1 MKKVIYHKYGGV
13 DVMNMEEVT
22 MPFPGADKMLIK
34 VKAVSVNPLDWK
46 IREGSMR
53 LMSGNKFP
61 KGAGIDFSGIVEATG
76 NAVKRFKKGDAVF
89 GLLNVFKGGALAE
102 YVIASEDEVVLKPGN
117 ISFEQAAALPVTGSA
132 AIQLFEQLA
141 VIHPGSEVL
150 INGAG
155 GGIGVFAVQL
165 AKKKG
170 AITTAV
176 AGAEALKQL
185 VNLGSDLVM
194 DYKKDNIL
202 RSGKQFDVVID
213 LSGKMPFHAA
223 KQIMKPASVYIHTS
237 PALKEILGSALHN
250 LFSRKKYKVLLLKP
264 SSAVLTKL
272 AALATEGLQIVIGK
286 TYAFADFRKA
296 LQPGGHQGKTVIV
309 VEQ

>member
-1 MKKVIYHKYGGV
+1 MKKVIYHKFGGV
-13 DVMNMEEVT
+13 DVMNMEEVAI
-22 MPFPGADKMLIK
+22 PVPDAGKMLIK

-46 IREGSMR
+46 IREGSMK
-53 LMSGNKFP
+53 LMSGSKFP
-61 KGAGIDFSGIVEATG
+61 KGTGIDFSGIVESAG
-76 NAVKRFKKGDAVF
+76 SAVKRFKKGDPVF
-89 GLLNVFKGGALAE
+89 GLLNVFEGGALAE
-102 YVIASEDEVVLKPGN
+102 YVIASEEEIVLKPAN

-155 GGIGVFAVQL
+155 GGIGMFALQL

-176 AGAEALKQL
+176 ANADALLQL
-185 VNLGSDLVM
+185 KDLGSDLVV
-194 DYKKDNIL
+194 DYKKNNIL
-202 RSGKQFDVVID
+202 RSEKKFDVVID
-213 LSGKMPFHAA
+213 LSGKMPFQAA
-223 KQIMKPASVYIHTS
+223 KQIMQPASVYIHTS
-237 PALKEILGSALHN
+237 PALKEILESRLHN
-250 LFSRKKYKVLLLKP
+250 IFSKKKYKVLLLQP

-272 AALATEGLQIVIGK
+272 AALAANGLQIVIGK
-286 TYAFADFRKA
+286 TYALADFRNA